1 MMEKRGFH
9 AESSADYREK
19 ELFHVR
25 RLIQLHLN
33 MDLPLYPFCFEDQ
46 IRTGDAW
53 YDSPGRSFLMLIAV
67 EDGSVTYR
75 IGGKKY
81 TVVPGKLLVVP
92 EFQAYYLKSEGLVHA
107 YVLEIKGCHLSSIL
121 SSLHLNRTALYEM
134 ENFAEF
140 LTSMKAIGNLAD
152 TENPSEF
159 VSISGKSYEL
169 LVRLA
174 FQENRKMEKS
184 TLLPRILE
192 FLEQDFERKVTMEE
206 LEKYTGLNKMTLI
219 RMVKKKTGMTPMHY
233 RLSRKIERAV
243 YYLQIPGMQIKE
255 IAYKLGF
262 CNQNH
267 LSKAFRS
274 LMGYTPSGYRSFQK
288 HLADQRD
295 VVTSAE
301 RSAKSLPD
309 PETPGAETPP
319 SQTEA

>member
-1 MMEKRGFH
+1 
-9 AESSADYREK
+9 
-19 ELFHVR
+19 
-25 RLIQLHLN
+25 
-33 MDLPLYPFCFEDQ
+33 
-46 IRTGDAW
+46 
-53 YDSPGRSFLMLIAV
+53 
-67 EDGSVTYR
+67 
-75 IGGKKY
+75 
-81 TVVPGKLLVVP
+81 
-92 EFQAYYLKSEGLVHA
+92 
-107 YVLEIKGCHLSSIL
+107 
-121 SSLHLNRTALYEM
+121 
-134 ENFAEF
+134 
-140 LTSMKAIGNLAD
+140 
-152 TENPSEF
+152 
-159 VSISGKSYEL
+159 
-169 LVRLA
+169 
-174 FQENRKMEKS
+174 MEKS

>member
-1 MMEKRGFH
+1 MERRVFPD
-9 AESSADYREK
+9 ASLNYWEE
-19 ELFHVR
+19 EVHVR
-25 RLIQLHLN
+25 RLIHLHFNL
-33 MDLPLYPFCFEDQ
+33 DFPLYPFCFEDV
-46 IRTGDAW
+46 IRQKDNTW
-53 YDSPGRSFLMLIAV
+53 YDSPGASFLMIVAL
-67 EDGSVTYR
+67 ESGRSVYK
-75 IGGKKY
+75 IGGKQY
-81 TVVPGKLLVVP
+81 TVVPGKVLLVP
-92 EFQAYYLKSEGLVHA
+92 EFQPYYFASSGEQHK
-107 YVLEIKGCHLSSIL
+107 YVLEVKGCHLSSIL
-121 SSLHLNRTALYEM
+121 SSLRLNRAALYEV
-134 ENFAEF
+134 EDFPAF
-140 LTSMKAIGNLAD
+140 LSSLKAIGERVD
-152 TENPSEF
+152 TLDAKEF
-159 VSISGKSYEL
+159 TVISGECYEL
-169 LVRLA
+169 LMHLA
-174 FQENRKMEKS
+174 LQLNGKPAKA

-192 FLEQDFERKVTMEE
+192 FLEQNFERKVSIGDLEE
-206 LEKYTGLNKMTLI
+206 FTGISKMTLT
-219 RMVKKKTGMTPMHY
+219 RMVRKQTGMTPMHY